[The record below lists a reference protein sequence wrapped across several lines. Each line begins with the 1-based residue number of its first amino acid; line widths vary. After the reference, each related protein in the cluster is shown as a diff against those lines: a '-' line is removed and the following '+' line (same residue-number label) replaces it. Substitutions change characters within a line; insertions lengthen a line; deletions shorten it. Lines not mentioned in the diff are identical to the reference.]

1 MEKFLDFEEA
11 LSLLP
16 YRRSYLYKLMH
27 ERQIPYFKPT
37 GGRVMFLESDIED
50 FITRGRKDA
59 GYECGINANAIL
71 NRPKKRGKFNSG
83 ATK

>member
-1 MEKFLDFEEA
+1 MDKFLTFEET
-11 LSLLP
+11 LSRLP

-50 FITRGRKDA
+50 FITRGRKAA
-59 GYECGINANAIL
+59 GYECGNKANAIL
-71 NRPKKRGKFNSG
+71 NQSKKREKFKNG

>member
-1 MEKFLDFEEA
+1 MDKFLTFEEA

-16 YRRSYLYKLMH
+16 YRRSYFYKLMH

-37 GGRVMFLESDIED
+37 GGRVMFLEADIEE
-50 FITRGRKDA
+50 FITRGRKAA
-59 GYECGINANAIL
+59 GYECGIKANTIL
-71 NRPKKRGKFNSG
+71 NNPKKRGKFNNG